1 MKRLLPSLVA
11 AKLSALLLILGAPGI
26 ASAASYAYA
35 DCSLQTNFCY
45 GEGGSDNGPVRLIW
59 SFQTD
64 GTDAIFPRDCTNQ
77 NGCSF
82 WCPRYPGPIV
92 ARLYVYDANFNLLA
106 VSDPAPG
113 YCSQQDELL
122 P

>member
-1 MKRLLPSLVA
+1 MKRLFSGVTA
-11 AKLSALLLILGAPGI
+11 AVLSALLLSFGASGV

-35 DCSLQTNFCY
+35 DCSLQTNLCE
-45 GEGGSDNGPVRLIW
+45 GDGGGSNGPVRLIW
-59 SFQTD
+59 WFDTS
-64 GTDAIFPRDCTNQ
+64 GTDAVFPRDCTNKTVC
-77 NGCSF
+77 GF

-113 YCSQQDELL
+113 YCSQQDEVL

>member
-1 MKRLLPSLVA
+1 MKRLFSGVTA
-11 AKLSALLLILGAPGI
+11 AALSALLLSFGASGV

-35 DCSLQTNFCY
+35 DCSLQTNLCAGY
-45 GEGGSDNGPVRLIW
+45 GGSDSGPVRLMW
-59 SFQTD
+59 SFEGNGID
-64 GTDAIFPRDCTNQ
+64 PIFPDCTDQ
-77 NGCSF
+77 NICTF
-82 WCPRYPGPIV
+82 WCRRYPGPLV
-92 ARLYVYDANFNLLA
+92 ARLYVYDTSFNLLA